1 MEVAG
6 PFPGGHYFGV
16 VPQDTTVSASGD
28 EVVLLQHPHG
38 RELKEFKASGKD
50 KYVFFKSKGK
60 KCKKGELIWKWSVFV
75 LGDQTNLKKM
85 VNLKVNGKE
94 RTLEAGIR
102 KG

>member
-6 PFPGGHYFGV
+6 PFSGGHYFGV
-16 VPQDTTVSASGD
+16 VPQDTTVSTCGD

-60 KCKKGELIWKWSVFV
+60 KCKKRRT
-75 LGDQTNLKKM
+75 DLKM
-85 VNLKVNGKE
+85 
-94 RTLEAGIR
+94 ISIC
-102 KG
+102 

>member
-1 MEVAG
+1 M
-6 PFPGGHYFGV
+6 H
-16 VPQDTTVSASGD
+16 
-28 EVVLLQHPHG
+28 
-38 RELKEFKASGKD
+38 
-50 KYVFFKSKGK
+50 K
-60 KCKKGELIWKWSVFV
+60 KVNWFENDQYL

>member
-16 VPQDTTVSASGD
+16 VPPDTTVSAGGD

-50 KYVFFKSKGK
+50 KYVFFKAKGK
-60 KCKKGELIWKWSVFV
+60 KCIKGELI
-75 LGDQTNLKKM
+75 
-85 VNLKVNGKE
+85 
-94 RTLEAGIR
+94 
-102 KG
+102 